1 MPKQATPWFR
11 EQTGWWYV
19 TLAVDGTRRQV
30 RLAEGR
36 ANRAAAVQRWHE
48 LLAVA
53 GPGKKTAGSRSAGS
67 FPTSPEAAGPLTV
80 FGVCQRFLSHT
91 AANNAPATYELY
103 RGFLTDFQGYLAADI
118 PAEAIRPHHVQ
129 GWLDSVQSW
138 GPSSRNLAVRTV
150 RRAFRWA
157 VESGL
162 MLGGFPLTGLRAPT
176 PARREVILTDEDFAA
191 LLAAAGDDG
200 FRDLLRLVWH
210 TGCRPQEAT
219 AIEARHCDWPNSRVV
234 VPGSEAKGGRV
245 RVIWLDET
253 AGEILR
259 RLAVTLE
266 EKGLAGP
273 LLRNSRGAPWT
284 RNATRCRFRRLFASR
299 KLPRR
304 WCLYQLRHSWATRA
318 LARGVDPV
326 TVSILMGHASATTV
340 AETYQHLAAIPE
352 HMKDAARKAT
362 SGTK

>member
-19 TLAVDGTRRQV
+19 TLTVDGKRRQI
-30 RLAEGR
+30 RLVEGR
-36 ANRAAAVQRWHE
+36 GNRAAAIQRWHE
-48 LLAVA
+48 LLAAA
-53 GPGKKTAGSRSAGS
+53 GPKNGKKTAAAA
-67 FPTSPEAAGPLTV
+67 FLPTSPEATGPLTA
-80 FGVCQRFLSHT
+80 FGVCQRFLSHV
-91 AANNAPATYELY
+91 AANNAPTTYELY
-103 RGFLTDFQGYLAADI
+103 RGLLTDFQGYLAADL
-118 PAEAIRPHHVQ
+118 PVDAIRPHHVQ
-129 GWLDSVQSW
+129 SWLDSVQSW
-138 GPSSRNLAVRTV
+138 GASSRNLAVRTV

-157 VESGL
+157 TESGL
-162 MLGGFPLTGLRAPT
+162 VATFPLTGLRAPT

-191 LLAAAGDDG
+191 LLAAAGDDD

-219 AIEARHCDWPNSRVV
+219 AIESRHCDFPNGRVV
-234 VPGSEAKGGRV
+234 LHGSEAKGGRV

-259 RLAVTLE
+259 RLAGTLE

-273 LLRNSRGAPWT
+273 LLRNSRGEPWT
-284 RNATRCRFRRLFASR
+284 RNATRCRFRRLFASK

-304 WCLYQLRHSWATRA
+304 WCLYHLRHSWATRA

-340 AETYQHLAAIPE
+340 AETYQHLAQMPE
-352 HMKDAARKAT
+352 HMQNAARRAT
-362 SGTK
+362 E